1 VIGDTGIVTELSLEL
16 GFFVT
21 QISMLDLALAYLVI
35 AVMPLLNRP
44 RLEKEGQSY
53 PDPIHGHIILPIWL
67 VDVLKEK
74 TVRRMLFI
82 RQLGL
87 KAYIDFPGAIHTR
100 YSHAIGCM
108 QLAGKVADL
117 LVKKER
123 VAGNDNVATTLENNR
138 INLMAAGFFHDLGH
152 GPFSHAV
159 DFVMKKL
166 TGKSHE
172 DISTHLLDSK
182 ELGRIEQYG
191 GLAISSVKQIMTANH
206 PFPFL
211 NGIVNG
217 PLDVDKLDYLLRDS
231 YHVGLKYSF
240 DLDHF
245 IDTYKVLGSDAALEE
260 CELGLER
267 TTEAR
272 TTAEIF
278 LIIWKNMYELVYNK
292 ERSRI
297 AEKMLEKAILLG
309 TTDGSGS
316 DLKDYF
322 TDIGKYVTLH
332 DELLLEKLKESSER
346 PRKLAEMIEAGTVY
360 SILLDEEL
368 KASEKLEL
376 SDVLLDDLAKKDEAE
391 VADKLTALLTT
402 KIACERYEVICDI
415 VKGRVPR
422 PIHMNDPSI
431 RAGEEEPPELKEDS
445 DIVRAIIGRNR
456 IKVYAEPSKRFDKDA
471 LRKHL
476 NEILSTWS

>member
-1 VIGDTGIVTELSLEL
+1 
-16 GFFVT
+16 
-21 QISMLDLALAYLVI
+21 MNR
-35 AVMPLLNRP
+35 LNP
-44 RLEKEGQSY
+44 GKEGQSY
-53 PDPIHGHIILPIWL
+53 PDPIHGHVGLPIWL

-108 QLAGKVADL
+108 WLAGKVADL

-123 VAGNDNVATTLENNR
+123 IAGNNNVATTLENNR

-172 DISTHLLDSK
+172 DISTQLLDSK
-182 ELGRIEQYG
+182 ELARIEQYG
-191 GLAISSVKQIMTANH
+191 GLSISSVKQMIMTAKH

-211 NGIVNG
+211 NGIING

-231 YHVGLKYSF
+231 YHVGLRYSF

-245 IDTYKVLGSDAALEE
+245 IDTYKVLGNDAALEE

-272 TTAEIF
+272 ATAEIF
-278 LIIWKNMYELVYNK
+278 LTIWKNMYELVYNK
-292 ERSRI
+292 DRSRI
-297 AEKMLEKAILLG
+297 AEKMLEKAILLA
-309 TTDGSGS
+309 TSDGGML

-322 TDIGKYVTLH
+322 TDTSKYVTLH
-332 DELLLEKLKESSER
+332 DELLLEKLKESSGT
-346 PRKLAEMIEAGTVY
+346 PRKLVEMIEAGSVY
-360 SILLDEEL
+360 YILLDEEL
-368 KASEKLEL
+368 KATAELEL

-391 VADKLTALLTT
+391 VADKLTELLTT
-402 KIACERYEVICDI
+402 KISCERNEVICDI

-422 PIHMNDPSI
+422 PIHMYDPSI
-431 RAGEEEPPELKEDS
+431 RVGEEEPPELKDDS
-445 DIVRAIIGRNR
+445 DIVRAIVGRNR
-456 IKVYAEPSKRFDKDA
+456 VKVYTEPSKHFDKDA

-476 NEILSTWS
+476 NEILTTWA